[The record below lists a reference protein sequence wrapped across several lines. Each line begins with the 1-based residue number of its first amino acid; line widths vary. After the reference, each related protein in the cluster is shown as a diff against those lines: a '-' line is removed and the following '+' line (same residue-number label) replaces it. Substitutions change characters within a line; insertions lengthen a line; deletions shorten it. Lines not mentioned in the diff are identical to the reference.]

1 MAFDDDD
8 TEDEAAKK
16 AKAKSVRIANGM
28 TDSLLRGLGI
38 GGVAVATVKNIA
50 VKLYDESEK
59 KSPKYEDA
67 ALELLSFSPP
77 IDSKVSKFR
86 SALRTMSWNS
96 EEIKEK
102 GFSLDNPAYLA
113 GGQVVSAFT
122 NIPLDRVIRKYDNL
136 SAAFKK
142 DTETWQ
148 SIALI
153 AGWSKWEVGI
163 KPTYQKKNKKKKKNK
178 KRRL

>member
-1 MAFDDDD
+1 M
-8 TEDEAAKK
+8 TK
-16 AKAKSVRIANGM
+16 VR
-28 TDSLLRGLGI
+28 
-38 GGVAVATVKNIA
+38 
-50 VKLYDESEK
+50 K

-77 IDSKVSKFR
+77 IDSKVTKFR
-86 SALRTMSWNS
+86 SALRTMSWSS

-122 NIPLDRVIRKYDNL
+122 NIPLDRVVKKYDNL

-163 KPTYQKKNKKKKKNK
+163 KYEKFKKKSKAKKR